1 MLLKY
6 FKIIIFFIILSQNQL
21 YSKSIDNVD
30 INSKDLSNYFSAI
43 LSYNNDNNA
52 EALKFFNLS
61 KTLINK
67 HDSYL
72 KKYIFSLVLDG
83 QINKAIQ
90 ELKYNLD
97 NKNSDFF
104 EAYLMLTVDSIKKKD
119 FDKSLKYLEIL
130 SRYRNKNTIETAV
143 NESLKSYLE
152 VFIDKNIS
160 SKKNRFGNLSIINEA
175 FQNCYLGT
183 KQAENQ
189 FSNLIN
195 QPNADYSRYIFFY
208 THHLINDQK
217 LEKAKKVIKDVD
229 VLTSNLLVYQTKE
242 WVEEKKFE
250 KFNEIFSCKNESDI
264 ISEFLFLISTL
275 YSAESNFEKSN
286 FYLYISNFLNPKF
299 KFNLTLLADNY
310 YRNKNYKKSEIILK
324 KFKKNDGIY
333 YWYKLKKKANI
344 IGHKKTKKKSLD
356 YINSKFQKINNPSI
370 KIIYDMGNITKS
382 FKEYKMSI
390 IYYDRVLSN
399 ISKNTYIYADILYRR
414 GSCYE
419 RVLDFKN
426 SDKDLLKSLEIN
438 PDDAYVLNYLA
449 YSWLERDYKIND
461 AIKMLELAYST
472 KKNDP
477 YILDSV
483 GWAYYLIN
491 DFINAEE
498 YMQRAI
504 KIMPDDPTVNDHYGD
519 ILWRMDRKI
528 EARYYWKSVLNFKET
543 ETKTKKIIKD
553 KLTKGLKNLSL

>member
-1 MLLKY
+1 
-6 FKIIIFFIILSQNQL
+6 
-21 YSKSIDNVD
+21 
-30 INSKDLSNYFSAI
+30 
-43 LSYNNDNNA
+43 
-52 EALKFFNLS
+52 
-61 KTLINK
+61 
-67 HDSYL
+67 
-72 KKYIFSLVLDG
+72 
-83 QINKAIQ
+83 
-90 ELKYNLD
+90 
-97 NKNSDFF
+97 
-104 EAYLMLTVDSIKKKD
+104 
-119 FDKSLKYLEIL
+119 
-130 SRYRNKNTIETAV
+130 
-143 NESLKSYLE
+143 
-152 VFIDKNIS
+152 
-160 SKKNRFGNLSIINEA
+160 
-175 FQNCYLGT
+175 
-183 KQAENQ
+183 
-189 FSNLIN
+189 
-195 QPNADYSRYIFFY
+195 
-208 THHLINDQK
+208 
-217 LEKAKKVIKDVD
+217 
-229 VLTSNLLVYQTKE
+229 
-242 WVEEKKFE
+242 
-250 KFNEIFSCKNESDI
+250 
-264 ISEFLFLISTL
+264 
-275 YSAESNFEKSN
+275 
-286 FYLYISNFLNPKF
+286 
-299 KFNLTLLADNY
+299 
-310 YRNKNYKKSEIILK
+310 
-324 KFKKNDGIY
+324 
-333 YWYKLKKKANI
+333 
-344 IGHKKTKKKSLD
+344 
-356 YINSKFQKINNPSI
+356 
-370 KIIYDMGNITKS
+370 MGNITKS

-461 AIKMLELAYST
+461 AIKMLELAYSN

-543 ETKTKKIIKD
+543 DTKTKKIIKD